1 MTRQDMRE
9 NRMYSPAAPLQ
20 PAGNQ
25 YTVAQ
30 VMLLHVTKMK
40 ANVWEHLIEQ
50 KPIPWSTNG
59 VQVNSKARTTTSV
72 PALSTRT
79 ASAACERVN
88 ERLHRQLVHA
98 SERGGP

>member
-30 VMLLHVTKMK
+30 VMILHVTK
-40 ANVWEHLIEQ
+40 ANVWEHLTER

-59 VQVNSKARTTTSV
+59 VQVNSKPEQQRAF
-72 PALSTRT
+72 P
-79 ASAACERVN
+79 
-88 ERLHRQLVHA
+88 H
-98 SERGGP
+98 